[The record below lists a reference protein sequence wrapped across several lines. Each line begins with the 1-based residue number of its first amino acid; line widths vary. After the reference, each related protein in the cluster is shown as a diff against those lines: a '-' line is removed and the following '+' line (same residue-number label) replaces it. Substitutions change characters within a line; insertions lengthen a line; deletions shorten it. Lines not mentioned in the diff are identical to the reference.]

1 MEPHRGW
8 ATARAMLTV
17 ALAHPPQGPYGTT
30 LPNAELWDAHIRPP
44 GLAG

>member
-1 MEPHRGW
+1 MDPRRNW
-8 ATARAMLTV
+8 ATARAMIAV

>member
-1 MEPHRGW
+1 MDPRGNW
-8 ATARAMLTV
+8 ATARAMLAV

-30 LPNAELWDAHIRPP
+30 LPNAELWNAHIRPP